1 MLKKILSMKVA
12 VFVLFFF
19 GVVIGLATF
28 IENDYGTQTARAL
41 IYNAKWFEVFLFFF
55 ILVLIYNIIRYK
67 SYKKKKLSIFV
78 FHFAFLIIALGAAIT
93 RYIGYE
99 GIMHIRENQTSN
111 TMVSDVKVLQV
122 EATNG
127 EDKAHFEKK
136 VYFSSMNP
144 PYISNAFYKFLY
156 IVLPKNNIDKTL
168 KVNNKEVNIKLLK
181 YLPSATQEVSQ
192 DPNGKTALI
201 LKISNGGKGKDISLF
216 EGESYDA
223 GTFIINFDTNKSTS
237 NKPILNIVKD
247 GDKLKVITN
256 FDMQTLS
263 MATQQEENLSKGTN
277 DFEKGKLYRFG
288 QNMVVLRDI
297 YDKASI
303 KYTSNSLKP
312 KARTPEMTTFKIS
325 VGDKSKTVNL
335 FTFKQSQGEP
345 KTIKIGDTT
354 VKISLGAKVI
364 ELPFSLKLIDFQL
377 ERYPGS
383 MSPSSYASEVELI
396 DPEQGIKKPFRIY
409 MNHVL
414 DHRNYRFF
422 QSSFDMD
429 EKGTILSV
437 NHDPGTLPTY
447 IGYIIL
453 ALGMIWNLFAKGS
466 RFQKLLTRAKKLQ
479 NTTLIFAIALFFS
492 MGNTT
497 YASSMPKLDDNV
509 SKVVHGFSSKTV
521 DRFAHLI
528 VQDLRG
534 RMKPID
540 TLSYEVITKLT
551 GKTSAYGVEPT
562 ALFLGMITNPRIYQ
576 EIPMIK
582 ISHTRVAKDLGLPEE
597 TKYAKFS
604 DFFTSDGRYKLAQQI
619 SKATRKMPL
628 EKNKYDNELIKIDER
643 LNIAY
648 MVYTGSLL
656 QIYPVPND
664 PNNKWVNPQEAI
676 QNFPKDLSNII
687 RQMTQFLFLG
697 VENGLS
703 NQDWTDA
710 NRAIDMIELYQKKFG
725 SAVLPSPEHVEIE
738 IAYNR
743 LGLLSKLVPVYLI
756 VGILLLIFSFINV
769 IKPSFS
775 LKWIMR
781 IAWSITIVA
790 FILQVIAM
798 GMRWYISGHAP
809 WSNAYESIVF
819 IAGATI
825 VAGLFLAKNSPFTLA
840 ATTLLG
846 GITLGV
852 AHMNFVCKPRDYK
865 FSSSSQILLAY
876 DSCGYYYIWRW
887 IFRAWFYAL
896 FTCFSSIY
904 Y

>member
-55 ILVLIYNIIRYK
+55 ILVLVYNMIRYK

-78 FHFAFLIIALGAAIT
+78 FHFAFLIIAIGAGIT

-122 EATNG
+122 DATSG
-127 EDKAHFEKK
+127 EEKAHFEKK

-168 KVNNKEVNIKLLK
+168 SVNGKDVNIKLIK
-181 YLPSATQEVSQ
+181 YLPSATQEISS

-201 LKISNGGKGKDISLF
+201 LKISNGGKGKDISIF
-216 EGESYDA
+216 DGESYDA
-223 GTFIINFDTNKSTS
+223 GTFIINFDTNKSTTE
-237 NKPILNIVKD
+237 NKPVLNIIKE
-247 GDKLKVITN
+247 GDKLKVITD
-256 FDMQTLS
+256 FDMKAFS
-263 MATQQEENLSKGTN
+263 MITKKEENLSKGTN
-277 DFEKGKLYRFG
+277 DFEQKKLYRFG

-303 KYTSNSLKP
+303 KYVSKSLKQ
-312 KARTPEMTTFKIS
+312 KSGTPEMATFKIS
-325 VGDKSKTVNL
+325 VGDESKIVNL
-335 FTFKQSQGEP
+335 FTFKREQGEP

-354 VKISLGAKVI
+354 VKISLGAKI
-364 ELPFSLKLIDFQL
+364 IKLPFSLKLIDFQL

-396 DPEQGIKKPFRIY
+396 DPEQGIEKPFRIY

-453 ALGMIWNLFAKGS
+453 ALGMIWNIFAKGS
-466 RFQKLLTRAKKLQ
+466 RFQKLLARAKKLQ
-479 NTTLIFAIALFFS
+479 NSTLIFAVALFLG

-497 YASSMPKLDDNV
+497 YASSLPKLDDNI
-509 SKVVHGFSSKTV
+509 SKIVHGFNPETV
-521 DRFAHLI
+521 DKFAHLI
-528 VQDLRG
+528 VQDFGG

-540 TLSYEVITKLT
+540 TLSQEVITKLT
-551 GKTSAYGVEPT
+551 GKTSIYGETPT
-562 ALFLGMITNPRIYQ
+562 AIFLGMITNPRIYQ
-576 EIPMIK
+576 KIPLIK
-582 ISHTRVAKDLGLPEE
+582 ISHTRVVKDLGLPKGTE
-597 TKYAKFS
+597 YASFI
-604 DFFTSDGRYKLAQQI
+604 DFFTPDGEYKLSKQLE
-619 SKATRKMPL
+619 KATRKMPL
-628 EKNKYDNELIKIDER
+628 DKNKYDKELIKIDER
-643 LNIAY
+643 LNVSY
-648 MVYTGSLL
+648 MVYMGSILK
-656 QIYPVPND
+656 IYPIPND
-664 PNNKWVNPQEAI
+664 PNNKWLNPQEAI
-676 QNFPKDLSNII
+676 QSFPQKLSNII
-687 RQMTQFLFLG
+687 RQMTKFLFVG
-697 VENGLS
+697 VENGLAKQ
-703 NQDWTDA
+703 NWEDA
-710 NRAIDMIELYQKKFG
+710 NKAIDMIGLYQKKFG
-725 SAVLPSPEHVEIE
+725 SAVLPSPEHVKVE
-738 IAYNR
+738 IAYNH

-756 VGILLLIFSFINV
+756 VGILLIIFSFINV

-825 VAGLFLAKNSPFTLA
+825 VAGIFLAKNSPFTLA

-852 AHMNFVCKPRDYK
+852 AHMNFVNPEITNLVPVLKSYWLMIHVATII
-865 FSSSSQILLAY
+865 SEM
-876 DSCGYYYIWRW
+876 DS
-887 IFRAWFYAL
+887 
-896 FTCFSSIY
+896 
-904 Y
+904 